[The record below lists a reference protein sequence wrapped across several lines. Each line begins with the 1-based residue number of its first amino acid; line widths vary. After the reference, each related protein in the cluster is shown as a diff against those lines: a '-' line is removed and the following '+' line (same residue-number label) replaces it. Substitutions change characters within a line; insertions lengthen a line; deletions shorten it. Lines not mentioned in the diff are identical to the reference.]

1 MSWFFKKFNK
11 IDKLC
16 YNEHIKGE
24 KMERRSEVK
33 EGTDS

>member
-11 IDKLC
+11 VDKLC

-24 KMERRSEVK
+24 KVEIKSEVK
-33 EGTDS
+33 GTDF

>member
-11 IDKLC
+11 IDKLS

-24 KMERRSEVK
+24 KMEIKSEVE
-33 EGTDS
+33 EGADS